1 MLPSSRVPQASEIV
15 CIIDTQFQTKL
26 KIERARVLLVA
37 ALQRVHDVTNACAA
51 ANDHALDAIFDAEA
65 SLEDSR
71 AFLRNHFGVDHDPE
85 KPAPNIVQGIER
97 NFPHN
102 SDLVDT
108 VLEAVSMEAEGI
120 LEAISMESQS
130 HGHGLEK

>member
-1 MLPSSRVPQASEIV
+1 MLVV
-15 CIIDTQFQTKL
+15 
-26 KIERARVLLVA
+26 
-37 ALQRVHDVTNACAA
+37 ALQRLHDVTNACAA
-51 ANDHALDAIFDAEA
+51 ANDDALDAIFDATA

-71 AFLRNHFGVDHDPE
+71 AFLRNHFGFDHDPE

-97 NFPHN
+97 NFPQ
-102 SDLVDT
+102 
-108 VLEAVSMEAEGI
+108 AEGI